1 MFEVLLK
8 PSYKPAVELPGR
20 LRISWAMMHH
30 AMDTYLAPPAVGH
43 AMGYGMPRG
52 LEKGLAY
59 QLPMQEL
66 SR

>member
-1 MFEVLLK
+1 
-8 PSYKPAVELPGR
+8 
-20 LRISWAMMHH
+20 MMHH